1 MTATQ
6 VGRDQREEHENMTV
20 GFITIV
26 SGLPRSGTSMMMQ
39 MLEAGGIPILRD
51 NIREADEDNPRGYY
65 EFERV
70 KQIPRDERWLE
81 EAKGKAVKMVS
92 ALLPHLPS
100 RYRYKVI
107 FMRRQMEEILASQK
121 VMLRRRKQPTDK
133 VADEQMA
140 ALFRSHLRKIEN
152 WIAEQANVE
161 VLYLNYNEMVDDPVK
176 QVERIGQFLEQRL
189 DSEKMVGVID
199 RGLYRERLDRAEDA
213 ESA

>member
-70 KQIPRDERWLE
+70 KQIARDERWLE

-189 DSEKMVGVID
+189 DSEKMVSVID